1 MTQLSLKE
9 YASPIHLTDCYE
21 PSLLYLNRKEEM
33 VDELL
38 ETFLKEKEELREAK
52 VPRDYAGKRDL
63 LKGIL
68 TIREPKPLDVENLNK
83 LDSLLQTELMERGV
97 IEVGPLEPIS
107 DIYPNCSFNQSHKF
121 TLWQG
126 DMTRLGADAIVNAA
140 NKYLLGCFHPYHA
153 CIDNAIHSAA
163 GPQLRED
170 CNTIMSLQGELE
182 DTGGAKITRGYNLPS
197 KFVLHTVGPIID
209 KGIELTEQQKAELA
223 SCYRS
228 DMKRIFAP
236 YAPGIKLR
244 LKALK
249 EVHDAGLSTQASISP
264 VLPFTPDF
272 PRLLE
277 GIVDRIWIDTL
288 TIGDGS
294 MGKRSARLGMPQ
306 LFEEHDLSKWYQE
319 DIHIK
324 VGKYF
329 RNSFPSEMI
338 RISKNE
344 AFPI

>member
-153 CIDNAIHSAA
+153 CIDNDIHSAA

-228 DMKRIFAP
+228 CLDLANELVAIKTVAFCAISTGVFGFPKAEAAQIAVRTVNEWLNTNPNHFEKIIFNVFSDED
-236 YAPGIKLR
+236 YNEYL
-244 LKALK
+244 
-249 EVHDAGLSTQASISP
+249 H
-264 VLPFTPDF
+264 VLQ
-272 PRLLE
+272 
-277 GIVDRIWIDTL
+277 
-288 TIGDGS
+288 S
-294 MGKRSARLGMPQ
+294 
-306 LFEEHDLSKWYQE
+306 
-319 DIHIK
+319 
-324 VGKYF
+324 
-329 RNSFPSEMI
+329 
-338 RISKNE
+338 
-344 AFPI
+344 